1 MSDMIPGI
9 GGAGAGGLGP
19 MGGIGGLGRGLRTA
33 GAADGPSFGDTLKQ
47 ALGQVSAVQDDAAQ
61 KVGAFIRGENVEL
74 HQVMAATEEAGIA
87 LEMLVE
93 VRNKLLEAYQSLAT
107 MQS

>member
-1 MSDMIPGI
+1 MSDRIPGI
-9 GGAGAGGLGP
+9 GGVGAGGFGE
-19 MGGIGGLGRGLRTA
+19 MGGMGRGVRAAA
-33 GAADGPSFGDTLKQ
+33 GGPSFGDTLKQ

>member
-1 MSDMIPGI
+1 MNAAGI
-9 GGAGAGGLGP
+9 GARD
-19 MGGIGGLGRGLRTA
+19 IGGLGGVRGPLGGVRERTA
-33 GAADGPSFGDTLKQ
+33 TGGVSFADTLKN
-47 ALGQVSAVQDDAAQ
+47 ALGEFSAVQDDAAQ
-61 KVGAFIRGENVEL
+61 KINAFVRGEPVEL

-93 VRNKLLEAYQSLAT
+93 VRNKLIDAYQSLAN

>member
-1 MSDMIPGI
+1 MSEMIPGI
-9 GGAGAGGLGP
+9 GGVGGGAGVSPLAP
-19 MGGIGGLGRGLRTA
+19 GRPLRTLA
-33 GAADGPSFGDTLKQ
+33 PLDGPSFGDTLRQ
-47 ALGQVSAVQDDAAQ
+47 ALGQVSAVQDNAAE
-61 KVGAFIRGENVEL
+61 KVGAFLRGENVEL
-74 HQVMAATEEAGIA
+74 HQVMAAGSEATIA